1 MGATHWV
8 SQADWLKLNP
18 FLRVLSKKK
27 KKKKLEGDIYL
38 NCFVAENFV
47 LKGVFFFSSKMYS
60 DQFVIISLNE

>member
-1 MGATHWV
+1 MLLTGYLK
-8 SQADWLKLNP
+8 QIDWNWIH
-18 FLRVLSKKK
+18 FLGYWAKRK